1 MNRSLLLLIPAIV
14 LLSATAPAHAAALPI
29 GLDVAAGAG
38 GSGSF
43 DKTNVGFD
51 LHLRAE
57 LRLGFFAVGASL
69 KERPPLPKITPANR
83 LMVYGDLGF
92 NIPLPKSRII
102 VRGGVGGGNQSAGS
116 GPLFGLHETAGF
128 HLFAVP
134 IVGIGFEV
142 DFDQTLVLDAMTWDH
157 GVGGRVMLL
166 IRI

>member
-1 MNRSLLLLIPAIV
+1 MNRSLLLLIPA
-14 LLSATAPAHAAALPI
+14 LLLLATAAPAQAALPI

-43 DKTNVGFD
+43 DRTHVGFD

-57 LRLGFFAVGASL
+57 LRLGFFVLGASL
-69 KERPPLPKITPANR
+69 KDRPPLPKLTPANR

-102 VRGGVGGGNQSAGS
+102 VRAGAGGGHQSAGT
-116 GPLFGLHETAGF
+116 GGLFGVHETAGF
-128 HLFAVP
+128 HVFAIP

-142 DFDQTLVLDAMTWDH
+142 DFDQTLLLDAMRWDH

>member
-1 MNRSLLLLIPAIV
+1 MIRSLLLLLPAV
-14 LLSATAPAHAAALPI
+14 LFLTVATPAQAALPI

-43 DKTNVGFD
+43 DKSNVGFD

-57 LRLGFFAVGASL
+57 LRLAYFTVGASL

-83 LMVYGDLGF
+83 LMIYGDLGF

-102 VRGGVGGGNQSAGS
+102 VRGGVGGGHQSAGS
-116 GPLFGLHETAGF
+116 GPLFGIHETAGW
-128 HLFAVP
+128 HLFAVEL
-134 IVGIGFEV
+134 IGIGFEV
-142 DFDQTLVLDAMTWDH
+142 DFDQTLVLDAMRWDH